1 MTPFLTQDLMR
12 DEGCRLTAYQDTLGI
27 WTCGWGHAHVPP
39 NTVWSAEKAAQVLQ
53 EDISMAI
60 KALDRNASWW
70 RTLNDAR
77 QDVMVNLTFNM
88 GWGGLSTFKNTLA
101 AIKAGNFEQAAY
113 GLLDSKWAT
122 QVHGRATRLAKQMR
136 TGVRA

>member
-39 NTVWSAEKAAQVLQ
+39 NTVWSLEKATQVLQ
-53 EDISMAI
+53 EDISTAI

-70 RTLNDAR
+70 RTLNDPR

-101 AIKAGNFEQAAY
+101 AIKAGNFEQAAS

>member
-1 MTPFLTQDLMR
+1 MTPHLAEDIER
-12 DEGCRLTAYQDTLGI
+12 DEGRVLIAYKDSLGI
-27 WTCGWGHAHVPP
+27 YTVGVGHAHVAPG
-39 NTVWSAEKAAQVLQ
+39 TVWSAEKAAQVLQ
-53 EDISMAI
+53 EDISTAI

-70 RTLNDAR
+70 RMLNDAR
-77 QDVMVNLTFNM
+77 QDVMVNLAFNM

-101 AIKAGNFEQAAY
+101 AIKAGNFEQAAS

-122 QVHGRATRLAKQMR
+122 QVHGRATRLAEQMR